1 MIVDLSDIL
10 KNDEEIISLD
20 NSIDLSSLEFMGE
33 DFIFTKPLQIVG
45 TIRNNTKNLELEAEV
60 KGEMQVRCA
69 RCAKEFTTAVSY
81 PVSEILIREDGEIS
95 PDSDVVI
102 FSGYTVDL
110 TEIVVN
116 NFFMNVEGRYLCKED
131 CKGLC
136 HICGTDLNESE
147 CDCDSDTIDPRWAA
161 LAEIIKDTTT
171 E

>member
-10 KNDEEIISLD
+10 KNDEEVISLD

-33 DFIFTKPLQIVG
+33 DFIFTKPLQMVG
-45 TIRNNTKNLELEAEV
+45 TIHNNSKNLELEAEV

-69 RCAKEFTTAVSY
+69 RCAKEFTTAVSF

-136 HICGTDLNESE
+136 HICGCDLNESE
-147 CDCDSDTIDPRWAA
+147 CDCEFDTIDPRWAA

>member
-10 KNDEEIISLD
+10 KNDEEQISLD

-33 DFIFTKPLQIVG
+33 DFVFQKPLKLVG
-45 TIRNNTKNLELEAEV
+45 TIRNNSKNLELKANV
-60 KGEMQVRCA
+60 SGEMQVHCA
-69 RCAKEFTTAVSY
+69 RCAQPFLTAVSY
-81 PVSEILIREDGEIS
+81 PVSEILVREDGEIS
-95 PDSDVVI
+95 PDSDVVV
-102 FSGYTVDL
+102 FSGYEVDL

-116 NFFMNVEGRYLCKED
+116 SFFMNVSGRYLCKED

-136 HICGTDLNESE
+136 PVCGTDLNESD
-147 CDCDSDTIDPRWAA
+147 CDCETDTIDPRWAA